1 MSERLKMTPY
11 QHFTVL
17 RHDPG
22 VLELDAVWGPSPK
35 KAPKQL
41 HPSQEEQFDVVAGE
55 LTVRLDG
62 DVHVFGAG
70 SSFTIPAGAVH
81 GVWNGGAVEAR
92 AVWRTLPALR
102 TLELFEDID
111 GLYRSGVVG
120 VRRDAQPDDVGDA
133 VDGVPRRPAPGGQ
146 AGVGWSAACSRCW
159 RASAAA
165 AATSRAPRALRRGRN
180 GHGLTSG
187 VGNDRSSPP
196 SSLRSPDGRQHE
208 RREDRRRR
216 QLPFAR
222 AHSPGASRSCRPSCA
237 DAPNAR
243 HTAVAAALQQ
253 GRRSNSIIALQCET
267 LNR

>member
-1 MSERLKMTPY
+1 MSQRLKMTPY

-81 GVWNGGAVEAR
+81 GVWNGGTVEAR

-111 GLYRSGVVG
+111 GLYRSGVVASDEMPSLTMWATLLTEYRDVLRLAAKPASAVRG
-120 VRRDAQPDDVGDA
+120 VFALLASFGRRRGYL
-133 VDGVPRRPAPGGQ
+133 PRRELRAE
-146 AGVGWSAACSRCW
+146 AESAMA
-159 RASAAA
+159 
-165 AATSRAPRALRRGRN
+165 
-180 GHGLTSG
+180 
-187 VGNDRSSPP
+187 
-196 SSLRSPDGRQHE
+196 
-208 RREDRRRR
+208 
-216 QLPFAR
+216 
-222 AHSPGASRSCRPSCA
+222 
-237 DAPNAR
+237 
-243 HTAVAAALQQ
+243 
-253 GRRSNSIIALQCET
+253 
-267 LNR
+267 